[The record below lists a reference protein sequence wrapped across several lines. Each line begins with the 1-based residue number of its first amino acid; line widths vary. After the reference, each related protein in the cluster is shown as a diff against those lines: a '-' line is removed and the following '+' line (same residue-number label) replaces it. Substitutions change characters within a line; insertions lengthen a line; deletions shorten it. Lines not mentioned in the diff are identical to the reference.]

1 MLRIVAY
8 DITEPKR
15 LRRVALA
22 CLDYGIRIEKSVFE
36 CDLRNDQFDELWEK
50 LKGVVNRDV
59 DSLICYPI
67 CAACEKNVITYGLP
81 RHLEPADIRVF
92 D

>member
-8 DITEPKR
+8 DIANPQR

-36 CDLRNDQFDELWEK
+36 CDLRNDQFEELWDR
-50 LKGVVNRDV
+50 LKTIANHDA
-59 DSLICYPI
+59 DSLVCCPI
-67 CAACEKNVITYGLP
+67 CATCEKAVVTYGLP

-92 D
+92 

>member
-8 DITEPKR
+8 DIADPRR

-22 CLDYGIRIEKSVFE
+22 CLDFGIRIEKSVFE

-50 LKGVVNRDV
+50 LKTIVNREA
-59 DSLICYPI
+59 DSCS
-67 CAACEKNVITYGLP
+67 
-81 RHLEPADIRVF
+81 
-92 D
+92 